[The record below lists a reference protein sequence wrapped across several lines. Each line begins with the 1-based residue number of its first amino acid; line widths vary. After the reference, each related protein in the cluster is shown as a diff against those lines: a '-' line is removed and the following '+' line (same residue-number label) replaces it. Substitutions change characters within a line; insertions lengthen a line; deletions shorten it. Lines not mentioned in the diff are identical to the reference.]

1 MRLYRL
7 GQEAYSAHV
16 LQGEGGLVQSGRW
29 HTVGRRVVYC
39 ASVEALAV
47 LEVRVNLGNKPPSV
61 SYVMHTI
68 EVPDEV
74 VSAMVLG
81 SLPPDWNAVPLE
93 PASQRLGDDWLSSL
107 GSLALRV
114 PSIHTRTDFNVLLN
128 PAHPDFQRARVLE
141 CHPYGFDRRLFAPA
155 IPRRH

>member
-1 MRLYRL
+1 VRVYRL

-29 HTVGRRVVYC
+29 HTLGRRVIYC
-39 ASVEALAV
+39 ASVEALSV
-47 LEVRVNLGNKPPSV
+47 LEVRVNLGNELPSV

-74 VSAMVLG
+74 VSAIELK

-93 PASQRLGDDWLSSL
+93 PASQRFGDDWLGSVGSL
-107 GSLALRV
+107 GLRV

-128 PAHPDFQRARVLE
+128 PAHPDFHRARVVE
-141 CHPYGFDRRLFAPA
+141 RHPYSFDRRLFAVSA
-155 IPRRH
+155 PRRH